1 MCLLTVKM
9 LCPVLSLS
17 AQRLPEEAH
26 LWPLT
31 VAQVALAQAAAL
43 SLRAIAKHLA
53 KNYVG

>member
-53 KNYVG
+53 KNYVV